1 MITACASIETSAV
14 SYAFVERSQP
24 NSRALA
30 WYSWKPVGSR
40 KITIEPDQWKVRFE
54 PVSPLS
60 DASEFKSFGTELRQ
74 EIEQASKAILS
85 LEEDWDGNGGSPY
98 NIQTV
103 ERAASFIL
111 ALDNLPLWRSMHT
124 KMPSPAMGP
133 GPDGSIDIF
142 WQRDDGR
149 LLVNIPG
156 AFGEVATL
164 YGSNLCGGQRAKD
177 SFELSQFSRVAPWL
191 MILIGR

>member
-1 MITACASIETSAV
+1 MITACANLEMSEM

-30 WYSWKPVGSR
+30 SYSWKPDESR
-40 KITIEPDQWKVRFE
+40 KISIEPVRQPAFWGTT
-54 PVSPLS
+54 
-60 DASEFKSFGTELRQ
+60 EFKSFGTELKQ
-74 EIEQASKAILS
+74 EIEKASTAILS
-85 LEEDWDGNGGSPY
+85 LEEDWDGDGGSAY
-98 NIQTV
+98 NSKTV
-103 ERAASFIL
+103 ERATSFLL

-124 KMPSPAMGP
+124 KMPTPAMGP

-156 AFGEVATL
+156 AFGEASTL
-164 YGSNLCGGQRAKD
+164 YGSNLRGGQIAKD
-177 SFELSQFSRVAPWL
+177 SFDLSQFSKVAPWL